1 VSARGPADLPPS
13 AAQRL
18 FPGDLL
24 AEFLERGEHSEQ
36 RARLAALTA
45 VQIEEFAASGW
56 HCGFP
61 RCPDPARYLSSL
73 RYTTRSGQTRQ
84 LGRSLCD
91 RHGASFAARHGI
103 DMAAVLPPEGSSR

>member
-1 VSARGPADLPPS
+1 VSAHGPANLPPA

-24 AEFLERGEHSEQ
+24 AEFLEHSEQ

-45 VQIEEFAASGW
+45 AQLEEVAASGW

-61 RCPDPARYLSSL
+61 HCSDPAGYLSSL
-73 RYTTRSGQTRQ
+73 RYVTGGGQTRQ
-84 LGRSLCD
+84 RGGFLCD
-91 RHGASFAARHGI
+91 RHAASFATRHGF
-103 DMAAVLPPEGSSR
+103 DMRAVSEEAL